1 MTLAVLSGLA
11 YAGVVSYA
19 ASREPTL
26 APVIAT
32 LGAFGAVLL
41 LFVLVRGHDD
51 LLGWALALGGIAYAV
66 ALVVHGTHVDEAAP
80 LIGGG
85 LLVCGEL
92 AAWSLDERP
101 RISAARGLLATR
113 AGAVAGLTIAAVGAA
128 ALVVS
133 LAAVPAGNGLAWTV
147 FGSAAAV
154 LVVAAA
160 ALLSRR

>member
-1 MTLAVLSGLA
+1 VTLALLSGLS

-32 LGAFGAVLL
+32 IGIFGGFLL
-41 LFVLVRGHDD
+41 AFVLVRGHDD

-80 LIGGG
+80 LIGAG

-92 AAWSLDERP
+92 ATWSLDERWS
-101 RISAARGLLATR
+101 IAGARGLAAAR
-113 AGAVAGLTIAAVGAA
+113 AGAVAVLGLAGLAAA

-133 LAAVPAGNGLAWTV
+133 LAAAPAGNGLVWTL

-154 LVVAAA
+154 LVVAVAA
-160 ALLSRR
+160 VLSRR

>member
-1 MTLAVLSGLA
+1 MTLALLSGLA
-11 YAGVVSYA
+11 YAGVVAYA

-41 LFVLVRGHDD
+41 VFVLVRGHDD
-51 LLGWALALGGIAYAV
+51 LLGWALALGGIAYTV

-85 LLVCGEL
+85 LLLCGEL
-92 AAWSLDERP
+92 ATWSLDERWS
-101 RISAARGLLATR
+101 IAGARGLLAAR
-113 AGAVAGLTIAAVGAA
+113 AGAVAVLALAGLAAA

-133 LAAVPAGNGLAWTV
+133 LAAVPAGNGLVWTL

-154 LVVAAA
+154 LVVAVA